1 MATLSLSHCTS
12 CRQRFANSLGKISM
26 TSMPRP
32 LSAAVSFCKVILS
45 PRFLR
50 LRTSGTL
57 RFQIP
62 HPRPP
67 PSRPADA
74 HAEGHRRPSGIG
86 GVPRRHRERAAAEEQ
101 RGDAPTGGAAE
112 AGGRA
117 APTDYGEINGIAE
130 TERRRGYMA
139 LLRADGRRAARRTLA
154 LGAPRAARLPSPLS
168 EGEADGCPASKP
180 SAETV
185 S

>member
-57 RFQIP
+57 RFQRKSLIP
-62 HPRPP
+62 ALLPPAPRTPTP
-67 PSRPADA
+67 KGTA
-74 HAEGHRRPSGIG
+74 
-86 GVPRRHRERAAAEEQ
+86 VRAASAASLGATGSAQ
-101 RGDAPTGGAAE
+101 RPRSSGATLPQVARPRQV
-112 AGGRA
+112 G
-117 APTDYGEINGIAE
+117 
-130 TERRRGYMA
+130 ERRRQTTGKSTA
-139 LLRADGRRAARRTLA
+139 
-154 LGAPRAARLPSPLS
+154 
-168 EGEADGCPASKP
+168 
-180 SAETV
+180 
-185 S
+185 